1 MEHVAVAG
9 AGRTERETALNHDPR
24 ILAVN
29 LGGMTTKIAVYEG
42 ESRVFDATVEH
53 APRDFA
59 SFETIPEQLEFRRV
73 AIEKVLEDAGWL
85 AKPYD
90 AVAGRGGLFRS
101 IPSGTYMVNDLMLE
115 DARVGYAGQ
124 HASNLG
130 APLALALTRDLGGS
144 AFIVDPVSVD
154 EFEPL
159 ARYSGHA
166 DIERKSLVHAL
177 NIKATAKKAARD
189 LGRPLRD
196 LNLIV
201 AHLGSG
207 ISIAPLLKGK
217 MIDVNNAASGGPF
230 SPERTGALPIVEML
244 DFMKREGLDT
254 DRMKRIVTKEGGLVS
269 YLGTNDFKDA
279 ARRAGEGDPVAAG
292 VVHAMAY
299 QIAKEIGAMAAVLSG
314 EVDAIVLTG
323 ALAHSEL
330 LLELV
335 RTRVAFIAD
344 LLVKPGENEL
354 ESLAYGALEVLRGE
368 EKPRVYPTGSC

>member
-1 MEHVAVAG
+1 LAD
-9 AGRTERETALNHDPR
+9 DPR

-29 LGGMTTKIAVYEG
+29 PGGMTTKIAVYEG
-42 ESRVFDATVEH
+42 ETRVFEATVEH
-53 APRDFA
+53 TPEELAGV
-59 SFETIPEQLEFRRV
+59 ETIPEQLEFRKN
-73 AIEKVLEDAGWL
+73 AIENALEDAGWL
-85 AKPYD
+85 RKPYD

-101 IPSGTYMVNDLMLE
+101 IPSGTYTVNELMLE

-130 APLALALTRDLGGS
+130 APLADALTRDLGGS

-159 ARYSGHA
+159 ARYSGHR

-177 NIKATAKKAARD
+177 NIKATAKKIARD
-189 LGRPLRD
+189 LGKPLGD
-196 LNLIV
+196 LNLIL

-230 SPERTGALPIVEML
+230 SPERTGALPLVEML
-244 DFMKREGLDT
+244 DFMKREGLDP

-279 ARRAGEGDPVAAG
+279 TRRAGEGDPVAGG
-292 VVHAMAY
+292 VVEAMAY
-299 QIAKEIGAMAAVLSG
+299 QIAKEIGAMAATLSG
-314 EVDAIVLTG
+314 DVDAIVLTG

-330 LLELV
+330 LVELV
-335 RTRVAFIAD
+335 RKRVAFIAD
-344 LLVKPGENEL
+344 VMVKPGENEL

-368 EKPRVYPTGSC
+368 EEPRVYPTG